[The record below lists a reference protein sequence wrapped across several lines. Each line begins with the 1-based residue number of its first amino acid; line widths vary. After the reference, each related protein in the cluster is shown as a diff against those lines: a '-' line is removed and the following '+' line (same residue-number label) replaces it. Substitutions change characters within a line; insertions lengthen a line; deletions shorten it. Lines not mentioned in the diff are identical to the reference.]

1 MADVAASSGWF
12 CASASSAR
20 LARILA
26 SPPTASFGRQ
36 VRRLRQRPVD
46 TCKLLLEGVLTRRS
60 MLDEAPRCAPSLAA
74 PRSVREVSRA
84 ADRADAGRNLL
95 PPDPLGAAAPHAATP
110 PHVVSRACGRS
121 RSLPSPSR
129 SDREHVQE
137 TRRQQSQEPG
147 VFKTPSAVYRCAMAS
162 ERDRSR
168 CRERLD
174 TLSESRLDCES
185 LRLEAIVDLQ
195 HTIGFD
201 RWCWPLA
208 DPETLLPLSG
218 LAVHDFGP
226 GVPRSLELEY
236 SGNDYAAK
244 NFLARRTDSAGSL
257 SAETGGDL
265 ARSPRWDEVM
275 RPAGIGDVAAVA
287 CRDTL
292 GCWGWIEAYRDV
304 GDRPFKADELE
315 LLANVGPRLGSALR
329 RSVMVPSESSSV
341 EPSPPGVIVLD
352 RELRLLSWTAGARAW
367 IDALPSARLFAA
379 WGMLP
384 SVVYPA
390 ATLARSA
397 TPAGAHALLRAVDG
411 RWVMIEAAPL
421 EGGQR
426 DAEIAVSLR
435 AATAAETFDLL
446 CRVYA
451 LSGRERDVVAL
462 LVEGLDTH
470 AITEQLFISPHTVQD
485 HLKSVFDKIGIHSR
499 RELLATLAAS
509 SN

>member
-1 MADVAASSGWF
+1 
-12 CASASSAR
+12 
-20 LARILA
+20 
-26 SPPTASFGRQ
+26 
-36 VRRLRQRPVD
+36 
-46 TCKLLLEGVLTRRS
+46 
-60 MLDEAPRCAPSLAA
+60 
-74 PRSVREVSRA
+74 
-84 ADRADAGRNLL
+84 
-95 PPDPLGAAAPHAATP
+95 
-110 PHVVSRACGRS
+110 
-121 RSLPSPSR
+121 
-129 SDREHVQE
+129 
-137 TRRQQSQEPG
+137 
-147 VFKTPSAVYRCAMAS
+147 MAS

-174 TLSESRLDCES
+174 RLSESGLDCES
-185 LRLEAIVDLQ
+185 LRREAIVDLQ
-195 HTIGFD
+195 RTIGFD

-218 LAVHDFGP
+218 LAEHDFGP

-236 SGNDYAAK
+236 SGSDHAAK
-244 NFLARRTDSAGSL
+244 NFLARRANSAGSL
-257 SAETGGDL
+257 SVETEGDL

-275 RPAGIGDVAAVA
+275 RPVGIGDVAAVA
-287 CRDTL
+287 CRDAL

-304 GDRPFKADELE
+304 ADRPFQEEDLE
-315 LLANVGPRLGSALR
+315 LLGNVGPHLGSALR
-329 RSVMVPSESSSV
+329 RSVMVPSDHGGV

-352 RELRLLSWTAGARAW
+352 RDLRLLSWTAGARAW

-426 DAEIAVSLR
+426 DGEIAVSLR
-435 AATAAETFDLL
+435 AATATETFDLL

-451 LSGRERDVVAL
+451 LSRRERDVVAL
-462 LVEGLDTH
+462 LVAGLDTR
-470 AITEQLFISPHTVQD
+470 AITERLTISHHTVQD
-485 HLKSVFDKIGIHSR
+485 HFKSVFDKIGIHSR

-509 SN
+509 SD

>member
-1 MADVAASSGWF
+1 
-12 CASASSAR
+12 
-20 LARILA
+20 
-26 SPPTASFGRQ
+26 
-36 VRRLRQRPVD
+36 
-46 TCKLLLEGVLTRRS
+46 
-60 MLDEAPRCAPSLAA
+60 
-74 PRSVREVSRA
+74 
-84 ADRADAGRNLL
+84 
-95 PPDPLGAAAPHAATP
+95 
-110 PHVVSRACGRS
+110 
-121 RSLPSPSR
+121 
-129 SDREHVQE
+129 
-137 TRRQQSQEPG
+137 
-147 VFKTPSAVYRCAMAS
+147 MAS
-162 ERDRSR
+162 ESDRSR

-174 TLSESRLDCES
+174 RLSESRLDCES

-244 NFLARRTDSAGSL
+244 NFLARRADSAGSL

-287 CRDTL
+287 CRDSL

-304 GDRPFKADELE
+304 GDRPFTADELE

-329 RSVMVPSESSSV
+329 RSVIVPSESSSV

-352 RELRLLSWTAGARAW
+352 RDLRLLSWTAGARAW

-397 TPAGAHALLRAVDG
+397 TPTGAHALLRAVDG

-421 EGGQR
+421 EGGQH

>member
-1 MADVAASSGWF
+1 
-12 CASASSAR
+12 
-20 LARILA
+20 
-26 SPPTASFGRQ
+26 
-36 VRRLRQRPVD
+36 
-46 TCKLLLEGVLTRRS
+46 
-60 MLDEAPRCAPSLAA
+60 
-74 PRSVREVSRA
+74 
-84 ADRADAGRNLL
+84 
-95 PPDPLGAAAPHAATP
+95 
-110 PHVVSRACGRS
+110 
-121 RSLPSPSR
+121 
-129 SDREHVQE
+129 
-137 TRRQQSQEPG
+137 
-147 VFKTPSAVYRCAMAS
+147 MAS

-174 TLSESRLDCES
+174 RLSESQLDCES
-185 LRLEAIVDLQ
+185 VRLEAIADLQ
-195 HTIGFD
+195 RTIGFD

-218 LAVHDFGP
+218 LAEHDFGP

-236 SGNDYAAK
+236 SGSDYAAK
-244 NFLARRTDSAGSL
+244 NFLARRANSAGSL

-275 RPAGIGDVAAVA
+275 RPVGIGDVAAVA

-304 GDRPFKADELE
+304 ADRPFQEGDLE
-315 LLANVGPRLGSALR
+315 LLSNVGPRLGSALR
-329 RSVMVPSESSSV
+329 RSVMVPSDNSGV

-352 RELRLLSWTAGARAW
+352 RDLKLLNWTAGAREW

-397 TPAGAHALLRAVDG
+397 TPARAHALLRAVDG
-411 RWVMIEAAPL
+411 RWVTIEAAPL

-426 DAEIAVSLR
+426 DGKIAVSLR
-435 AATAAETFDLL
+435 AATATETFDLL

-451 LSGRERDVVAL
+451 LSRRERDVVAL
-462 LVEGLDTH
+462 LVVGLDTH
-470 AITEQLFISPHTVQD
+470 AITERLFISPHTVQD